1 MLNMKLLDYRIT
13 SDADNVTVRRVVR
26 NEKGEVLYD
35 KKGNERTS
43 LIGYQ
48 GNLTKALH
56 MIQHHWVL
64 GGNGKD
70 VTTIRE
76 YQEAIEEITE
86 IAKREL
92 DLDESFR

>member
-1 MLNMKLLDYRIT
+1 MI
-13 SDADNVTVRRVVR
+13 R
-26 NEKGEVLYD
+26 NDKGEVLYD
-35 KKGNERTS
+35 EKGKEKTP

-56 MIQHHWVL
+56 MIQHDWVL
-64 GGNGKD
+64 GDNGKEIA
-70 VTTIRE
+70 TIRE

-92 DLDESFR
+92 DLAKNFKQSC

>member
-1 MLNMKLLDYRIT
+1 MKLLDYRIT
-13 SDADNVTVRRVVR
+13 SDTYNVTVRRVTR
-26 NEKGEVLYD
+26 NDKGEVLYD
-35 KKGNERTS
+35 KKGKERTS

-56 MIQHHWVL
+56 MIQHDWVL
-64 GGNGKD
+64 GGNGKEI
-70 VTTIRE
+70 TTIRE

-92 DLDESFR
+92 DLDEAFK